1 MMEYFMHIYNLVCN
15 RRMGECV
22 NNGYTCAYYYNLGL
36 INFIKYIHVHAHVYM
51 YMYVL
56 CASA

>member
-22 NNGYTCAYYYNLGL
+22 NNGYTCAYL
-36 INFIKYIHVHAHVYM
+36 ILSNTYM
-51 YMYVL
+51 YMHMYTCTCMYCVHL
-56 CASA
+56 HRA